1 MIICIE
7 TSTPVCSVA
16 LCSPSGVIA
25 VRENTEGKSH
35 AALLTLFIED
45 LLKKTGS
52 RVEDLEAVAVS
63 KGPGSYTGLR
73 IGVSVAKGMA
83 YAASIPLIG
92 VETPV
97 SMFYGIIDKT
107 GKKYQ
112 GDDNTLF
119 CPLIDARRMEVYN
132 AIFDSSGNKFR
143 ETTAEVIEENS
154 FIEIPEE
161 NRLIFFGDGAIKC
174 REVMRRKNIHFE
186 DDYLI
191 SATSMHKPAYKAII
205 EKNYE
210 DIAYFEPFY
219 LKDFIATKQVKS
231 ISGR

>member
-16 LCSPSGVIA
+16 LCNPSGVIA

-35 AALLTLFIED
+35 AALLTIFIED
-45 LLKKTGS
+45 LLKKTGI

-97 SMFYGIIDKT
+97 SMFHGIKDKT
-107 GKKYQ
+107 ENKFQ
-112 GDDNTLF
+112 ADDNTLF

-132 AIFDSSGNKFR
+132 AIFDSRGNKFR

-154 FIEIPEE
+154 FREISE
-161 NRLIFFGDGAIKC
+161 NQRIIFFGDGAIKC
-174 REVMRRKNIHFE
+174 RGVMRRKNILFV
-186 DDYLI
+186 DDYRI
-191 SATSMHKPAYKAII
+191 SAASMLKPAHKAII

-219 LKDFIATKQVKS
+219 LKDFIATKQVKK
-231 ISGR
+231 IPGR